1 MPLPSECFGEKIRGK
16 KMKKSVWLI
25 LGILG
30 VIVAGGVYA
39 FLVFFEQEKPAIQVQ
54 PEARHLGKSFAVSVQ
69 DQKSG
74 VAELRVDVI
83 QQGKTLNLFYE
94 KFPKETRL
102 VEKTIALG
110 PLPKGL
116 SEGEAQIKISA
127 KDHSWNWGN
136 PVTVEKAVVIDTTPP
151 QLNVLGSLHYGNQG
165 GTGFISYQV
174 SEEVPLT
181 GVQVGS
187 ALFPGHALGQGRYV
201 AYFAIPRDASPKT
214 SFSAL
219 GEDPAENRTETAFR
233 MVVKRKAFKKDRIRV
248 SDSFLQKLLPYFT
261 SQDPNLKGTPL
272 EIFLAVNRKQREAD
286 HKELK
291 RICRQTASKP
301 LWAGAFLRLPNSK
314 LMASFAQDRTYYY
327 MGKEVDRQIHW
338 GVDLASLAQ
347 SRVPAANSGIVVF
360 AGLLGIYGNTVVID
374 HGCGL
379 FSMYSHLSRIE
390 VEGKKEV
397 KRGDSLGR
405 TGSTGMAGGDH
416 LHYGMMVHGEFVNP
430 IEWWDAHWIR
440 DNVDLK
446 MKWFDGPPKPRPI
459 KKALQEAAPKAKTK
473 KATRKARK
481 P

>member
-1 MPLPSECFGEKIRGK
+1 MR
-16 KMKKSVWLI
+16 KSVWLI

-30 VIVAGGVYA
+30 GMIVAGGVYA
-39 FLVFFEQEKPAIQVQ
+39 YLVFFEQEKPSIQVQ
-54 PEARHLGKSFAVSVQ
+54 PDARHIGKSLAVIVQ

-74 VAELRVDVI
+74 VKELRVDVT
-83 QQGKTLNLFYE
+83 QQGKTLNLLSE

-102 VEKTIALG
+102 VEKTIALQ

-136 PVTVEKAVVIDTTPP
+136 PVAVEKAVVIDITPP
-151 QLNVLGSLHYGNQG
+151 QLSVLGSLHYGNQG
-165 GTGFISYQV
+165 GTGVISYQV

-187 ALFPGHALGQGRYV
+187 TLFPGYAVGQGRYV
-201 AYFAIPRDASPKT
+201 AYFAIPREASPKT

-219 GEDPAENRTETAFR
+219 GEDLAQNRTQSAFR
-233 MVVKRKAFKKDRIRV
+233 VVIKPKAFKKDKIQV
-248 SDSFLQKLLPYFT
+248 SDSFLQNLLPYFT
-261 SQDPNLKGTPL
+261 SKDPNLKGTPL
-272 EIFLAVNRKQREAD
+272 EMFQAVNRRQREAD
-286 HKELK
+286 HQEIKK
-291 RICRQTASKP
+291 ICRQTVPKP

-314 LMASFAQDRTYYY
+314 AMASFAQDRTYYY
-327 MGKEVDRQIHW
+327 KGKEVDRQIHW

-360 AGLLGIYGNTVVID
+360 AGPLGIYGNTVVID

-390 VEGKKEV
+390 VEVKKEV
-397 KRGDSLGR
+397 KKGDSLGR

-416 LHYGMMVHGEFVNP
+416 LHYAMMVQGEFVNP

-446 MKWFDGPPKPRPI
+446 MKWFEGPAEPGPV
-459 KKALQEAAPKAKTK
+459 KKAVTEAPPKAKTK
-473 KATRKARK
+473 KPIRRAGK